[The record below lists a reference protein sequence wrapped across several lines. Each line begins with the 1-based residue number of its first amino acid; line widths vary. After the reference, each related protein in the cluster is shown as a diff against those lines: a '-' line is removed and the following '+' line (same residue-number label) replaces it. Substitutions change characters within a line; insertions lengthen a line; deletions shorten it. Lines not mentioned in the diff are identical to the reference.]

1 MKMLRKEIGIEARK
15 LVIVVFLCNN
25 KLIYNDSYLF
35 SALTKMVGGD
45 LNDMILD

>member
-25 KLIYNDSYLF
+25 KLIYNDLYLF
-35 SALTKMVGGD
+35 LALTEMVGGD
-45 LNDMILD
+45 LNDKIPG